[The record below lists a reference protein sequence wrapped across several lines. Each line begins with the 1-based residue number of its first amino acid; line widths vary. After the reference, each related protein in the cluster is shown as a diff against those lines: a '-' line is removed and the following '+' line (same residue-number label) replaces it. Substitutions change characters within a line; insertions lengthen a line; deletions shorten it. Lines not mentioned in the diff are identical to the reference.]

1 MRELPDEDLA
11 EEVREQW
18 TATLQVAVKLLEKL
32 PSFQELAR
40 QSPWCRRI
48 AEERSSLTG
57 QSSTAQALKKLG
69 DSLHRLL

>member
-32 PSFQELAR
+32 PSFQQLAR

-48 AEERSSLTG
+48 AEERSNLTG
-57 QSSTAQALKKLG
+57 RSTTAKALKNFA
-69 DSLHRLL
+69 DSLHCLL